1 MTITR
6 EDFDWDEFF
15 WKARVTVPRTRGFQ
29 NRKGAYG
36 ARDTHQSSDGVVDLV
51 FAPEG
56 RGDEPLTDSELDL
69 INWFLNNQSEVFDS
83 LVVGLV
89 TQYRSLQ
96 DLYGYSVEEKA
107 EYMPD
112 VNSVDDLRSLIGLH
126 SIDVHALARNGV
138 PYIGFEFG
146 CAWDEEHGLGILMS
160 GTRVVEV
167 GGADTAFLLWIAKRD
182 AAAP

>member
-1 MTITR
+1 LTITR

-15 WKARVTVPRTRGFQ
+15 WKARVTVLRARGFQ
-29 NRKGAYG
+29 SRKGAYG
-36 ARDTHQSSDGVVDLV
+36 ARDTQQPSDGVVDLV

-56 RGDEPLTDSELDL
+56 RGGEPLTDSELEL
-69 INWFLNNQSEVFDS
+69 INWFLNNDSEVFDS
-83 LVVGLV
+83 LVRGVV
-89 TQYRSLQ
+89 AQYRSLQ
-96 DLYGYSVEEKA
+96 DLYDYSLEEKA

-112 VNSVDDLRSLIGLH
+112 VNSVDDLRSLIGLQ
-126 SIDVHALARNGV
+126 SIYVHPLARNGV

-146 CAWDEEHGLGILMS
+146 CVWDEEHGLGVLMN

-167 GGADTAFLLWIAKRD
+167 GGADTAILLWIAEKD